1 VERLN
6 EPPPEAPAGPYG
18 SGPRTPEAMDA
29 VTAALVGL
37 DAVAVETGAQVG
49 NGAAAHAL
57 PRQRPAVVQEGLG
70 AVPPGRAV
78 GDAER
83 MVAVIPGLI
92 RLWQIADAQAVED
105 GHQPLA
111 PDVWETRLPDGRVL
125 AIARTNAEAIAVQR
139 DGRATVAFS
148 LAEIAR
154 LLPKLELMD
163 AVKTGVPRRRGGAR
177 GAARRRLRR
186 KLGHG
191 GPAAHD
197 AA

>member
-1 VERLN
+1 MSRLQKR
-6 EPPPEAPAGPYG
+6 PAGPYG

-37 DAVAVETGAQVG
+37 DAVAVEMERKWGTGRLLTLCRDNARLSFRRGWEQYHQ
-49 NGAAAHAL
+49 AA
-57 PRQRPAVVQEGLG
+57 
-70 AVPPGRAV
+70 AV

-105 GHQPLA
+105 GHQPLV

-139 DGRATVAFS
+139 DGRATVAYS

-163 AVKTGVPRRRGGAR
+163 CVKQEFPGAVVQRVVQHDEGFAESWATADP
-177 GAARRRLRR
+177 LHTM
-186 KLGHG
+186 LHG
-191 GPAAHD
+191 ETA
-197 AA
+197 